1 MVSVLVSVTD
11 YAVVFVI
18 FSMTASCVTQYLV
31 IDRKIFRIRDV
42 FLVVVSA

>member
-1 MVSVLVSVTD
+1 MVSVLVSVAD

-18 FSMTASCVTQYLV
+18 FSMTAPCVTQYLV